1 MPLAKEIRT
10 FQLQSPKVL
19 IFSLRVRSISAAI
32 LGTVLF
38 SLVSRR
44 FEGFDYCHFAAENHF
59 DYCHFDSDYLSSAN
73 FVRFDLIRPAVIAD
87 LDLPVPFFLPVASAY
102 PFARLEPF
110 AHHVPAAYGDVL
122 HHYESPS
129 PTPQTA

>member
-38 SLVSRR
+38 SWFLAVLR
-44 FEGFDYCHFAAENHF
+44 A
-59 DYCHFDSDYLSSAN
+59 
-73 FVRFDLIRPAVIAD
+73 LIIAT
-87 LDLPVPFFLPVASAY
+87 LLLRIILIIAI
-102 PFARLEPF
+102 LI
-110 AHHVPAAYGDVL
+110 L
-122 HHYESPS
+122 II
-129 PTPQTA
+129 